1 MSGQH
6 PTRPRESFACRYHR
20 YGFVGPVS
28 EVCLS
33 KFGHNVTCMDNDVR
47 KAAALKRGI
56 MPVYAALEGDLP
68 AGMEGR
74 TPSS

>member
-1 MSGQH
+1 
-6 PTRPRESFACRYHR
+6 
-20 YGFVGPVS
+20 
-28 EVCLS
+28 
-33 KFGHNVTCMDNDVR
+33 MDNDVR